1 MDQEVSVAELAI
13 ELETR
18 KILLLDVRDGEDVA
32 AGHIPGA
39 WPVALSVLPLRLRD
53 LDDPLH
59 HRLGSV
65 GARVALVA
73 GDEDRLAAARAMLA
87 EIGVAALAVVGEVA
101 AWSRAGRP
109 LNRGTR

>member
-1 MDQEVSVAELAI
+1 VDQQLSIADLAI

-18 KILLLDVRDGEDVA
+18 KILLLDVRSGEDVA
-32 AGHIPGA
+32 KGHIPGA
-39 WPVALSVLPLRLRD
+39 WPVTLAVLPLRLRD

-73 GDEDRLAAARAMLA
+73 GDEDRLVAARAMLA
-87 EIGVAALAVVGEVA
+87 EVGIEALAVAGEVA

-109 LNRGTR
+109 LNRGGG